1 MGPRTTTDVT
11 VSERTKVALPIVA
24 SIVLTA
30 APIIWMV
37 AGMHRDVSSLA
48 DAVRSMV
55 LRLENHGERI
65 IRLESQR

>member
-1 MGPRTTTDVT
+1 MGPRNTEVT

-24 SIVLTA
+24 SILVTA

-37 AGMHRDVSSLA
+37 AGMHADVASLA
-48 DAVRSMV
+48 DSVKSMV

-65 IRLESQR
+65 IRLEAQR